1 MVSAAGTEAMLRQ
14 TGLAGDLAWWEGCGG
29 TADAAAMRELLARLQ
44 AWKAQHDADRARH
57 PPPFLRMAWD
67 GVFGDEDSRV
77 TAAIA
82 GLEAALADA

>member
-1 MVSAAGTEAMLRQ
+1 MGAPSLSD
-14 TGLAGDLAWWEGCGG
+14 DLAWWRAHREG
-29 TADAAAMRELLARLQ
+29 ADPAALRDLLARLQ
-44 AWKAQHDADRARH
+44 AWKAQHDADRAHH

-82 GLEAALADA
+82 EIEAALA